1 MKVLQQFI
9 LSTAIFFGSLI
20 YAQKPKPSV
29 IVTGAM
35 KNVMWN
41 GQLKGTIQL
50 DTIADRQHLYGIGP
64 LEGLQGEIMILD
76 GKCYTSYVTSPTEM
90 KVVENYRVK
99 APFFVHG
106 YADEWKEIRLPD
118 NVVNLKDLESYFGEA
133 AKSSQKPFVF
143 KITGVADEASIH
155 VVNLPEGAVVKNPD
169 DAHKGQVNYIIDDEE
184 VIIVG
189 FYSRN
194 HQSVFTHHDTYMH
207 LHLITKDKARMGH
220 VDELKFKKGA
230 VKLYLPK

>member
-1 MKVLQQFI
+1 MKFMSGLVLMAC
-9 LSTAIFFGSLI
+9 LFFGSLT
-20 YAQKPKPSV
+20 YSQNTKSSV

-41 GQLKGTIQL
+41 GQLKGAIQL
-50 DTIADRQHLYGIGP
+50 DTIANKKHLYGLGP
-64 LEGLQGEIMILD
+64 IEGLRGEIMIID
-76 GKCYTSYVTSPTEM
+76 GKCYTSYVKSSTEM
-90 KVVENYRVK
+90 KVVEDYQVK

-106 YADEWKEIRLPD
+106 YADDWKEIKLPD
-118 NVVNLKDLESYFGEA
+118 NVVNLKDLENYLGEVT
-133 AKSSQKPFVF
+133 KSTNKPFVF
-143 KITGVADEASIH
+143 KLTGVADEASIH

-169 DAHKGQVNYIIDDEE
+169 DAHKGQVSYKLDDEQ
-184 VIIVG
+184 VIVVG

-207 LHLITKDKARMGH
+207 LHLITKDKAKMGH

-230 VKLYLPK
+230 VQLYLPK